1 MCSRKKKKKTCLIK
15 KKKNKNFLIETIVNE
30 INTLLKQPVALIQ
43 YSHLWNKSQKRE
55 LGPVFIICKICPL
68 IYLRTADL
76 DTLYFG
82 ISR

>member
-15 KKKNKNFLIETIVNE
+15 KKQKKLPDRDHCKWDKYFTEAASSTDPIL
-30 INTLLKQPVALIQ
+30 
-43 YSHLWNKSQKRE
+43 SWNKSQKRE